1 MFPSLLLPETWNRER
16 GEEKI
21 DRQALDGLMSVP
33 SPPRHLSPD
42 PASPV
47 RRWLFPPSPSS
58 PFLSLYKKI
67 NKWDDQV
74 CFRTYVLRVVEII
87 CTVHLIASWTE
98 AVIWKAGWCGGEDI
112 TWERGNKQDAG
123 ASKLRQKQ
131 IAGRYGLS
139 ICLLSLK
146 KEGGKT
152 PGTDPRS
159 PKNRKKMET
168 RWIQKLFQTVSTDR
182 QTHRVAFPATFLL
195 LPSPQ
200 ASPLTEEPTCQ
211 SF

>member
-1 MFPSLLLPETWNRER
+1 MFPFLLLPETWNTER

-47 RRWLFPPSPSS
+47 RRWLFPPSPCS
-58 PFLSLYKKI
+58 PVLPSFKKN

-74 CFRTYVLRVVEII
+74 CFSTYVSRVVEII
-87 CTVHLIASWTE
+87 CTAHLIASWTQ

-112 TWERGNKQDAG
+112 TWERGKQQDVG
-123 ASKLRQKQ
+123 ASKIRPKQTRSIWTKIFVSQK
-131 IAGRYGLS
+131 AKKREENS
-139 ICLLSLK
+139 RDRSEVSLK
-146 KEGGKT
+146 E
-152 PGTDPRS
+152 
-159 PKNRKKMET
+159 KKGT